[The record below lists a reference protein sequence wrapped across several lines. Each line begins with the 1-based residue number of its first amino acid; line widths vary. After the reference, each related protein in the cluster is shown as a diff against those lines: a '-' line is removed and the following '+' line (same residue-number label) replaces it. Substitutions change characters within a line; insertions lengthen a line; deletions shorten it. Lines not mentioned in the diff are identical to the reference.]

1 MSTTQTNVSGVRF
14 AELLAAL
21 SLAIDLGLG
30 QPMEKFQRTCLL
42 AVRLGK
48 LLGVSSEDLAALY
61 YLGLI
66 QHLGCTAY
74 ADDAA
79 ALFGDD
85 IEANTWLFTT
95 DLGNPGE
102 MLRALLQHVGK
113 EEAALPRAR
122 HLMQIL
128 LTMPK
133 KTGEVFTGRCEVAQN
148 LADRIGLSPHVR
160 ESWSYHTRHL
170 SHTKEVISCQRKQTR

>member
-1 MSTTQTNVSGVRF
+1 GSNTTTLHTRREANMSTNQAKVSGVRF

-30 QPMEKFQRTCLL
+30 QPMQKFHRTCLL

-79 ALFGDD
+79 AIFGDD

-102 MLRALLQHVGK
+102 MLRLRAHRPSPYRTHLQ
-113 EEAALPRAR
+113 
-122 HLMQIL
+122 
-128 LTMPK
+128 
-133 KTGEVFTGRCEVAQN
+133 
-148 LADRIGLSPHVR
+148 
-160 ESWSYHTRHL
+160 
-170 SHTKEVISCQRKQTR
+170 